1 MPGDREGVP
10 VGSGEA
16 FLRAL
21 GADAALLH
29 PEIAAQMRTP
39 ASHARGE
46 GVFAR
51 AGSRY
56 RLLNALAMPLL
67 GRDAVVTRIASDV
80 PFSVL
85 TESTVTTVA
94 VGDAVIERV
103 TLHTTREFRFPS
115 GAQRVSDVMTTS
127 VHPGLVRTLL
137 GERGRVELIEECAV
151 GDGGTLRMRT
161 RRAALRL
168 GGRRIA
174 LRGILAVHVDVEDGW
189 DDDNARRTIAVTVRN
204 PLAGTLLE
212 YRGWYRYSS
221 VEDQ

>member
-39 ASHARGE
+39 ASRARGE

-85 TESTVTTVA
+85 TESAVTTVT
-94 VGDAVIERV
+94 VGDAAIERV
-103 TLHTTREFRFPS
+103 TLRTTREFRFPS